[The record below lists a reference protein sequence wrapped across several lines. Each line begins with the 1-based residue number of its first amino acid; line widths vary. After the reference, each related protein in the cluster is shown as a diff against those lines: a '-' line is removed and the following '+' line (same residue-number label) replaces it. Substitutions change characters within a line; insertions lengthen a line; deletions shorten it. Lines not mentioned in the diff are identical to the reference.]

1 MLNIFL
7 SLLLAI
13 FFSITETDFIT
24 TDENTLDSF
33 VIILGI
39 ILIGLI
45 LSVVSGLLIKKYSNR
60 GFS

>member
-1 MLNIFL
+1 
-7 SLLLAI
+7 LAI